1 MDRRIITIARY
12 TLLEARRTRLPWLA
26 LAILIVVCAA
36 SLFIKAIAITETLRL
51 QIAFIAAVLRVAM
64 AFVAGLYVIATT
76 VRELN
81 DKGMELAL
89 SLDLPRATWML
100 GKLAGFSLVAAGL
113 AWAAAIPLLVLAP
126 WPQALAWGVS
136 LMLELWI
143 VIALALFCIT
153 TFNQLMPAASFV
165 LAFYLL
171 ARSITAIRLIAASP
185 LSDVGGGIG
194 HHIMNGAV
202 KAVAFILPAFDR
214 YTQTAWLVNGTH
226 PALTGIVIQS
236 AIYIALLVAATLFD
250 FYRKNF

>member
-12 TLLEARRTRLPWLA
+12 TLLEAWRTRLPWLA
-26 LAILIVVCAA
+26 LVILIAVCAA
-36 SLFIKAIAITETLRL
+36 SLFVKAIAITETLRL
-51 QIAFIAAVLRVAM
+51 QVAFIAAVLRVAM
-64 AFVAGLYVIATT
+64 VFIAGLYAIAAT
-76 VRELN
+76 VRESN
-81 DKGMELAL
+81 DKGMDLAL
-89 SLDLPRATWML
+89 SLDLPRAAWLL
-100 GKLAGFSLVAAGL
+100 GKLGGFCLVAAGL
-113 AWAAAIPLLVLAP
+113 AWAATIPLLVLAP

-153 TFNQLMPAASFV
+153 TFNQLMPAASLV

-194 HHIMNGAV
+194 YHIMNGAV
-202 KAVAFILPAFDR
+202 KAIAFVVPAFDH

-226 PALTGIVIQS
+226 PALGSIVVQS
-236 AIYIALLVAATLFD
+236 AIYIALLAAAALFD